1 MKKVVFLLMMITVL
15 LSSCG
20 EYNKILKSTDYELKY
35 SYAKK
40 YFNAKQY
47 SKSATLLDEL
57 VPVLKG
63 SAQAEESLYLLAQSY
78 YGQKDYQ
85 TASQYFNTYYTTY
98 PKGEYTELARY
109 YSGYGLYLDS
119 PDPRLDQ
126 AQTYEAINQ
135 LQLYLEYYPQSERA
149 KEAQNI
155 MFELQEKLAYKELL
169 AVRLYFNLGTYMG
182 NNYLS
187 CVITAQNA
195 LKNYPYSKYREEFMF
210 YTIRAK
216 YELAVVSVEEKLQGR
231 YREVV
236 DEYYNYMNEYPEG
249 KYVKQ
254 VQKFYDYA
262 SKRITDAYQA
272 NLINKTKMDYR
283 KSNAPTNTVT
293 RDMMKLSEE
302 TGNVYETVAIISK
315 RANQISVEMKQD
327 LEKKLQEFASYND
340 NLEEVFENREQ
351 IEISRYY
358 EKLPK
363 STLIAAQEYE
373 DGKVYYKNPAKE
385 KNNF

>member
-1 MKKVVFLLMMITVL
+1 MKKVVFLLMMTVL

-57 VPVLKG
+57 VTIFKG
-63 SAQAEESLYLLAQSY
+63 TAYAEESLYLLAQSY

-85 TASQYFNTYYTTY
+85 TASQYFETYYTTY
-98 PKGEYTELARY
+98 PKGEFTELSRF

-126 AQTYEAINQ
+126 SQTYKAIEQ

-149 KEAQNI
+149 EEAQNI
-155 MFELQEKLAYKELL
+155 MFELQEKLAYKEMM
-169 AVRLYFNLGTYMG
+169 ATRLYINLGTYMG
-182 NNYLS
+182 NNFQS

-210 YTIRAK
+210 LSIRAK
-216 YELAVVSVEEKLQGR
+216 YELALVSVEEKLQGR
-231 YREVV
+231 YRDVV

-249 KYVKQ
+249 NYVKQ
-254 VQKFYDYA
+254 VTKFYDYA
-262 SKRITDAYQA
+262 SKRITDAY
-272 NLINKTKMDYR
+272 
-283 KSNAPTNTVT
+283 
-293 RDMMKLSEE
+293 
-302 TGNVYETVAIISK
+302 
-315 RANQISVEMKQD
+315 
-327 LEKKLQEFASYND
+327 
-340 NLEEVFENREQ
+340 
-351 IEISRYY
+351 
-358 EKLPK
+358 
-363 STLIAAQEYE
+363 
-373 DGKVYYKNPAKE
+373 
-385 KNNF
+385 

>member
-1 MKKVVFLLMMITVL
+1 MMMITVL

-47 SKSATLLDEL
+47 SKSATLLEEL
-57 VPVLKG
+57 VTIFKG
-63 SAQAEESLYLLAQSY
+63 TAYAEESLYLLAQSY

-85 TASQYFNTYYTTY
+85 TAAQYFQTYYTTY

-126 AQTYEAINQ
+126 SQTYKAIEQ

-149 KEAQNI
+149 EEAQKI

-169 AVRLYFNLGTYMG
+169 AARLYYNLGTYLG

-187 CVITAQNA
+187 CVITSQNA
-195 LKNYPYSKYREEFMF
+195 LKDYPYSKYREEFM
-210 YTIRAK
+210 YLIIRSK
-216 YELAVVSVEEKLQGR
+216 YELALVSVEEKLQGR

-262 SKRITDAYQA
+262 SKRISDAY
-272 NLINKTKMDYR
+272 
-283 KSNAPTNTVT
+283 
-293 RDMMKLSEE
+293 
-302 TGNVYETVAIISK
+302 
-315 RANQISVEMKQD
+315 
-327 LEKKLQEFASYND
+327 
-340 NLEEVFENREQ
+340 
-351 IEISRYY
+351 
-358 EKLPK
+358 
-363 STLIAAQEYE
+363 
-373 DGKVYYKNPAKE
+373 
-385 KNNF
+385 